1 MCFEFC
7 GNFHRLLRE
16 GVVHGASEA
25 LLFGIYTAT
34 AAAYGKGLAVMG
46 STLYSPISFIREAD
60 DKGTAC
66 SLSSVSAAIQSL

>member
-1 MCFEFC
+1 MCFELC
-7 GNFHRLLRE
+7 GNFHRLLGA

-25 LLFGIYTAT
+25 LLFGIHTAT
-34 AAAYGKGLAVMG
+34 AAAYGPGLVVMG
-46 STLYSPISFIREAD
+46 STLYFLREAD